1 MTDST
6 HIQTP
11 EARASALLNA
21 REAAAVAGVSVTRLI
36 VDLALGRLVAEKRG
50 REWYI
55 TRQSI
60 MDYMRAT
67 KLRMSLPSDVRHST
81 LSPSG
86 YRA

>member
-21 REAAAVAGVSVTRLI
+21 REAAAVAGVSVTRLR

-60 MDYMRAT
+60 MDYIRPN
-67 KLRMSLPSDVRHST
+67 KLRTSLPSDV
-81 LSPSG
+81 LSDTRPG
-86 YRA
+86 AG